1 MKKRIGFLSTMAF
14 DANISIIKRLRDE
27 YDIYFYSLIKDGNNG
42 FENVKLHGDITE
54 ASEYKEFQQFKDFI
68 ELDKTFLVKHYEGYN
83 LNKIKI
89 EVKLWKH
96 INRIKPQLYLTDAAQ
111 TAMILPRLFNKR
123 RVVSIV
129 HDPFPHTGED
139 TIKRKAANKMLVKL
153 SSRYLIF
160 NENQRE
166 EFIKYYK
173 LNPTRVYNSFLSSYE
188 FLKTYEKKEC
198 SIKKDGLT
206 ILFYGRISPYKGV
219 KYLLDAV
226 CKYYKDGYD
235 GVNVIVA
242 GAGKH
247 NFDTS
252 DYENLPFVEF
262 RNYYIA
268 RTELTTLI
276 KTCDAVICPYTDAT
290 QSGVIMSSF
299 VFNKPVIATKVG
311 GLPEMLNNGELGIL
325 IPPKDVNAIEEVLIR
340 LHENPQIL
348 EKYCEK
354 IANVYEHGEKSWEK
368 AIVPFKKALNS
379 IS

>member
-1 MKKRIGFLSTMAF
+1 MKKKLVFLSTMAF

-27 YDIYFYSLIKDGNNG
+27 YVIYFFSLIKDGNNG
-42 FENVKLHGDITE
+42 FENVKLLGDITA

-123 RVVSIV
+123 KIVSIV

-139 TIKRKAANKMLVKL
+139 TSKRKAANKLLVRL
-153 SSRYLIF
+153 SSRYIIF
-160 NENQRE
+160 NETQRE
-166 EFIKYYK
+166 EFIRYYK
-173 LNPTRVYNSFLSSYE
+173 LNPSWVYNSFLSSYE
-188 FLKTYEKKEC
+188 FLKTYEDKGC
-198 SIKKDGLT
+198 SMEKDGLT

-226 CKYYKDGYD
+226 CKYYKDGYG
-235 GVNVIVA
+235 GVKVIVA

-247 NFDTS
+247 NFDTTL
-252 DYENLPFVEF
+252 YEKLPYVEF

-268 RTELTTLI
+268 RTELTNLI
-276 KTCDAVICPYTDAT
+276 KACDAVICPYTDAT

-299 VFNKPVIATKVG
+299 VFNKPVIATEVG

-325 IPPKDVNAIEEVLIR
+325 IPPKDVNAIEEVFIK
-340 LHENPQIL
+340 LHDNPRIL
-348 EKYCEK
+348 DKYSEK
-354 IANVYEHGEKSWEK
+354 IASVYEHGEKSWEK
-368 AIVPFKKALNS
+368 AVVPIKKALNS